1 MRLNA
6 RIDIKMAVIR
16 QTENGH
22 KMIPHE
28 GESLM
33 RTKNIRA
40 TKSENIPLDM

>member
-6 RIDIKMAVIR
+6 RVDIKMAVIR

-28 GESLM
+28 GESL

-40 TKSENIPLDM
+40 TKSENVPLDM